1 MRAAV
6 KSIANN
12 DSGGLAEYIGV
23 NALKPYINK
32 DLVAAELIELDK
44 YKSDE
49 NLRKKDIVL
58 TFVRYL

>member
-1 MRAAV
+1 MRDAV

-12 DSGGLAEYIGV
+12 DSGWLAEYIGV

-32 DLVAAELIELDK
+32 DLVAAELTELDK

-49 NLRKKDIVL
+49 NLRKKDIV
-58 TFVRYL
+58 